1 MVVVGAFVVRCCYA
15 GCAAGV
21 FWIAMIIV
29 NSVGEIG
36 AFDVRCWIVVWV

>member
-1 MVVVGAFVVRCCYA
+1 MVVAGAFVVRCCYA
-15 GCAAGV
+15 ECVASV

-36 AFDVRCWIVVWV
+36 AFGVMCWIAVWV